1 MLRTNSKEVR
11 AKVRQYIMDEFQ
23 PEAHGYEQYYN
34 VDKENFSC
42 VAHAIFDC
50 LYMEKIKNDNRKLSK
65 YEYFKD
71 WMQGLCNM
79 VDSSYYYNVSAVN
92 LLAEWLEETEEEK
105 EKFTEENAEETITRL
120 LYREL
125 KSGCKFF

>member
-1 MLRTNSKEVR
+1 MEGF
-11 AKVRQYIMDEFQ
+11 D
-23 PEAHGYEQYYN
+23 PEAYGYEQYYN
-34 VDKENFSC
+34 VEKENFSC
-42 VAHAIFDC
+42 VAHAIYEC
-50 LYMEKIKNDNRKLSK
+50 LYMEKIKYNNQKLSN

-79 VDSSYYYNVSAVN
+79 VNSDYYCNVSAVD
-92 LLAEWLEETEEEK
+92 LLAEWLEETEEDK
-105 EKFTEENAEETITRL
+105 KRFTEAQAEEKITWL